1 MLRPAISMPAISV
14 VAMMCLFTI
23 AAANSKTLKPSE
35 PVSVGSSITL
45 DDIDALQQ
53 AVIDAW
59 TEMPLTVRRVIFVTE
74 KSPILGAY
82 SERPTN
88 VFKAGEKLLTYI
100 EPVGYTWTKQGK
112 MFNFGAIVDFVVKS
126 ADGKVLGGQENFAKL
141 SLASRTKLQ
150 EFMLNLTMS
159 LDGIGPGKY
168 VLEYKLHDLG
178 SEKTVVVDQPF
189 EIAG

>member
-1 MLRPAISMPAISV
+1 MLRPAISV
-14 VAMMCLFTI
+14 VAIMCLLTT
-23 AAANSKTLKPSE
+23 ATADSKTLIPSE
-35 PVSVGSSITL
+35 PVANSSAVTL
-45 DDIDALQQ
+45 DDIDTLQQ

-74 KSPILGAY
+74 KPPNVGAY

-100 EPVGYTWTKQGK
+100 EPVGYTWKQQGK
-112 MFNFGAIVDFVVKS
+112 MFSFGAIVDFAVKD
-126 ADGKVLGGQENFAKL
+126 ADGKILGGQENFAKL
-141 SLASRTKLQ
+141 ALTSRTKLQ

-159 LDGIGPGKY
+159 LDGITPGKY
-168 VLEYKLHDLG
+168 ILEYKLHDLG
-178 SEKTVVVDQPF
+178 SEKIVVVDQPF

>member
-1 MLRPAISMPAISV
+1 MLRPVISMVAIL
-14 VAMMCLFTI
+14 CLFTT
-23 AAANSKTLKPSE
+23 AAADSKTLISSE
-35 PVSVGSSITL
+35 PAPNSSAVTL
-45 DDIDALQQ
+45 DDIDTLRE
-53 AVIDAW
+53 AVTDAW
-59 TEMPLTVRRVIFVTE
+59 TEMPLTVRHVMFVTE
-74 KSPILGAY
+74 KPPVLGAY

-100 EPVGYTWTKQGK
+100 EPVGYTWKQQGK
-112 MFNFGAIVDFVVKS
+112 MFNFGVIVDFVVKN
-126 ADGKVLGGQENFAKL
+126 ADGKILAGQENFAKL

-159 LDGIGPGKY
+159 VDGAGPGKY

-178 SEKTVVVDQPF
+178 SDKTVVVDQPF

>member
-1 MLRPAISMPAISV
+1 
-14 VAMMCLFTI
+14 MCLLTT
-23 AAANSKTLKPSE
+23 ATADSKTLKPSE
-35 PVSVGSSITL
+35 PVTISSAVTL
-45 DDIDALQQ
+45 DDIDTLQQ

-74 KSPILGAY
+74 KAPMVGAY

-100 EPVGYTWTKQGK
+100 EPVGYTWQQQGK
-112 MFNFGAIVDFVVKS
+112 MFNFGAIVDFVVKD
-126 ADGKVLGGQENFAKL
+126 ADGKILGGQENFAKL
-141 SLASRTKLQ
+141 ALASRTKLQ

-159 LDGIGPGKY
+159 LDGIAPGKY

-178 SEKTVVVDQPF
+178 GKKIVVVDQPF

>member
-1 MLRPAISMPAISV
+1 
-14 VAMMCLFTI
+14 
-23 AAANSKTLKPSE
+23 
-35 PVSVGSSITL
+35 
-45 DDIDALQQ
+45 
-53 AVIDAW
+53 
-59 TEMPLTVRRVIFVTE
+59 MPLTVRRAIFVTE
-74 KSPILGAY
+74 KAPMLGAY

-100 EPVGYTWTKQGK
+100 EPVGYTWQQQGNK
-112 MFNFGAIVDFVVKS
+112 FNFGAVVDFVIKG
-126 ADGKVLGGQENFAKL
+126 ADGKILGGQENFAKL

-150 EFMLNLTMS
+150 EFMLNLTMN

-178 SEKTVVVDQPF
+178 SKKVVVVDQPF